1 MDPEKKPVEV
11 YAERGETKLPEVSPE
26 ELKALALAYAKYLAE
41 HDMEPGEPT
50 FTDSVPEETAVQD
63 ADTEPEKASEP
74 EETAVSPEA
83 QQEEAE
89 TDPAEPEQE
98 EAEEPMPEMP
108 EEAPDDA
115 GPAEEEAPEEPAV
128 SGEEE
133 ASVTEAEQTEE
144 ADQPEEKAEKEK
156 QEENEKEKTPA
167 PQTRHQ
173 EKSEK
178 KARKMF
184 AAAELSQKQIEKL
197 AAELERSGKKPGV
210 MAKLV
215 DLHDR
220 LQTGSDEAGRITR
233 ENFIRAS
240 HNIVSTYRQS
250 RRAIGVALLIIGI
263 VAAVILAIF
272 DKYTVYEYAYNGM
285 TLGYVSSQEEITD
298 VLDVAG
304 TMMTKNSSGGTEIRF
319 TANENVTFKLVDGR
333 GKSLD
338 DADTAVNK
346 LVYMTDI
353 ETEAFGVYDGDKLA
367 AVVKSNEDAE
377 ELLADAKAVLSEP
390 DEGMK
395 IVSAEFSNQLDIRP
409 INVLLTSVQSNDDAL
424 EMMTEG
430 GSMEIYHIVEEG
442 EDAKSLSA
450 SFGTD
455 ALNIFNEDNSE
466 VASDIRQGDKVCIHE
481 IVDPVSVKLVETGR
495 MKQIIE
501 YETIKEESEDY
512 YKGDTHTA
520 QEGVD
525 GIQIFEGT
533 LYKIGGKVS
542 RRDAK
547 SIETVRE
554 KQDKI
559 IIVGT
564 AERPKTAPTGTYMI
578 PLDHYIISSNFGPR
592 WGRLHSGVDM
602 AAPGGTPI
610 YATDGGEVI
619 RANYYSGY
627 GNCIDIDHGNG
638 RVTRYGHCS
647 RILVNVGDMVYQG
660 QLIGLVGSTGNS
672 TGNHLHFE
680 IRFNDVPT
688 DPRPYLGI

>member
-11 YAERGETKLPEVSPE
+11 YAEKGETKLPEVDPD
-26 ELKALALAYAKYLAE
+26 ELKTLALAYAKYLAE

-50 FTDSVPEETAVQD
+50 FTDTIPEIPETEKTEETEPAAEI
-63 ADTEPEKASEP
+63 ADTADQNEAAEEPA
-74 EETAVSPEA
+74 
-83 QQEEAE
+83 EAE
-89 TDPAEPEQE
+89 TADTADQTEAAEEPAEP
-98 EAEEPMPEMP
+98 A
-108 EEAPDDA
+108 
-115 GPAEEEAPEEPAV
+115 
-128 SGEEE
+128 
-133 ASVTEAEQTEE
+133 EAEQPAETE
-144 ADQPEEKAEKEK
+144 Q
-156 QEENEKEKTPA
+156 NEK
-167 PQTRHQ
+167 PQKKDRKKQ
-173 EKSEK
+173 KKVRADRKS
-178 KARKMF
+178 RKMF
-184 AAAELSQKQIEKL
+184 AAAELSQEQITAL
-197 AAELERSGKKPGV
+197 AEELEKAGRKTGF
-210 MAKLV
+210 MARV
-215 DLHDR
+215 IDFHDR
-220 LQTGSDEAGRITR
+220 LQNNDEEAGMKTR
-233 ENFIRAS
+233 QNFIKAS
-240 HNIVSTYRQS
+240 HNIISTYRQS
-250 RRAIGVALLIIGI
+250 RRTIGIALLLIGI
-263 VAAVILAIF
+263 IAAVILAVF
-272 DKYTVYEYAYNGM
+272 DRYTVYEYAYNGM

-304 TMMTKNSSGGTEIRF
+304 TMMTQNSSGGTEISF
-319 TANENVTFKLVDGR
+319 TANKNVTFKLVDGR
-333 GKSLD
+333 DKSLD
-338 DADTAVNK
+338 DADTALNK

-395 IVSAEFSNQLDIRP
+395 IVSADFTNQLDIRP
-409 INVLLTSVQSNDDAL
+409 VNVLLTSVQSNEDAL
-424 EMMTEG
+424 EMMIEG

-442 EDAKSLSA
+442 EDANSLSA
-450 SFGTD
+450 AFGTD
-455 ALNIFNEDNSE
+455 AANIFNEDNSE
-466 VASDIRQGDKVCIHE
+466 TASEIRQGDKVCIHE

-495 MKQIIE
+495 MKQTIE
-501 YETIKEESEDY
+501 YDTVKEESEDY

-559 IIVGT
+559 ILVGT
-564 AERPKTAPTGTYMI
+564 AERPKTAPTGTYRI
-578 PLDHYIISSNFGPR
+578 PTENYIISSNFGPR

-619 RANYYSGY
+619 RASYYSGY

-647 RILVNVGDMVYQG
+647 KILVNVGDMVYQG